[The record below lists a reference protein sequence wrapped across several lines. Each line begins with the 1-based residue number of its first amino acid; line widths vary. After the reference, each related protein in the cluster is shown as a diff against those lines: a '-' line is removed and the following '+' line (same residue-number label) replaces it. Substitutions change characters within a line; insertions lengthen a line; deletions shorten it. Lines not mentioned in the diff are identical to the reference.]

1 MLRVA
6 GRRLSSF
13 AAVWRSS
20 SQTAPAFVYGGSHP
34 LFITNNSDDDSSSDF
49 ASKSPAHFFLNSK
62 ILSLVRGFSFEAL
75 APENDIGIFSDIPA
89 TVAAVKNPS

>member
-20 SQTAPAFVYGGSHP
+20 LYTTPAFVSGGSHP
-34 LFITNNSDDDSSSDF
+34 LFITNNSDDDYSSDF
-49 ASKSPAHFFLNSK
+49 ASKSPTHFFLNSK
-62 ILSLVRGFSFEAL
+62 NPSLVRGFSSEAL
-75 APENDIGIFSDIPA
+75 APGNDIGIFSDIPP